1 MAGAP
6 TEIEGGGQ
14 DVREKACESS
24 SLNADIAQNVQSSG
38 IWLG

>member
-1 MAGAP
+1 MVGAP

-14 DVREKACESS
+14 AERKKACKSG

-38 IWLG
+38 IQLG